1 MKTKF
6 TNERLIRVGTRVV
19 YRGGFGRDPQKT
31 ASVEAIE
38 RTYHPG
44 EKYGQEV
51 DEVSMHDNYV
61 LTLDDG
67 HWCYSHQVDGVLTD
81 LKSAV

>member
-6 TNERLIRVGTRVV
+6 TNERLIRVGTRIV
-19 YRGGFGRDPQKT
+19 YRGGFGRNPQKT
-31 ASVEAIE
+31 ASVTAIE
-38 RTYHPG
+38 RTYQPG

-51 DEVSMHDNYV
+51 DEVSMHDHYV
-61 LTLDDG
+61 LNLDDG

-81 LKSAV
+81 LQSVS